1 MSIGRDEPY
10 TQSLL
15 LVAYRDTASEVLAAL
30 GQAGHTAIR
39 HKHGAVFAN
48 LDSEGTRPS
57 VLAKRAGMTKAALG
71 ELVDELEHLGYVRRQ
86 SDQSD
91 RRAKLVLPTPAARA
105 VTGLVRQV
113 NEDIEL
119 RYRAQL
125 GEQTYLTMRQALTT
139 IVPLSRGLIQPRLT
153 AVDGVGA
160 ATAQAG
166 TKPASKREG
175 P

>member
-1 MSIGRDEPY
+1 VGRGPAGLY
-10 TQSLL
+10 GYQ
-15 LVAYRDTASEVLAAL
+15 VAKVPECLAL
-30 GQAGHTAIR
+30 
-39 HKHGAVFAN
+39 AN

-113 NEDIEL
+113 NEDIER

-125 GEQTYLTMRQALTT
+125 GDQTYLTMRQALTT

-160 ATAQAG
+160 ATARAG
-166 TKPASKREG
+166 TTPASKREG